1 MKGTSLSRGVRW
13 IAEYG
18 HRGRVEN
25 VHHFVRRS
33 GCLCETLLGVIHRGL
48 IQADLRRMNPDADR
62 ARSAVGVVPITPLNA
77 VSVKVSGRSRRV
89 ADPAAPPPTLARLRD
104 APRLRHDV
112 LRTEQ
117 AYADRAL
124 RRCSSVD
131 RGAASNRPYARLS
144 PRARRGAWARSRCL
158 AIRAASSSGTSGL
171 AR

>member
-1 MKGTSLSRGVRW
+1 MNERDFPFPRCPLDCGVRPQG
-13 IAEYG
+13 AAQE
-18 HRGRVEN
+18 
-25 VHHFVRRS
+25 RS
-33 GCLCETLLGVIHRGL
+33 SFRSPFRWP
-48 IQADLRRMNPDADR
+48 LRDPPGSDSPDADR
-62 ARSAVGVVPITPLNA
+62 ARSAVGVDAITPLNA
-77 VSVKVSGRSRRV
+77 LSVKVSGRSRRV

-117 AYADRAL
+117 ACADRAL

-144 PRARRGAWARSRCL
+144 PRARCGAWARSRCL